1 MRLRFSTALVAI
13 AAIGFSGMLFSGC
26 SGCSKKGDDADLLKP
41 DSAAQ
46 VDYLKQYE
54 KTLAE
59 PEQQDKAGLIKKE
72 YSTQEA
78 APQAEETPTTTAKT
92 TVQDPYDLMEPVLD
106 DLENKLSPIIDRAWR
121 QRGLKGYIEF
131 DLQVGPD
138 GRVAKFNLVHSD
150 VDAATLSTV
159 KAIARSTRFEPHDEK
174 YGNMNTPPLKF
185 LSP

>member
-13 AAIGFSGMLFSGC
+13 AAIGFSEMIFSGC
-26 SGCSKKGDDADLLKP
+26 SGCSKKGEDDADLLKP

-54 KTLAE
+54 NTLAKA
-59 PEQQDKAGLIKKE
+59 EQQDKAGLIKKE
-72 YSTQEA
+72 YSAPEA
-78 APQAEETPTTTAKT
+78 VQQEETPSTQAET
-92 TVQDPYDLMEPVLD
+92 TVKDPYDMMEPVLD

-121 QRGLKGYIEF
+121 QRSLKGYIEF
-131 DLQVGPD
+131 NLVVNPK

-159 KAIARSTRFEPHDEK
+159 KAIARSTRFEPHDEE